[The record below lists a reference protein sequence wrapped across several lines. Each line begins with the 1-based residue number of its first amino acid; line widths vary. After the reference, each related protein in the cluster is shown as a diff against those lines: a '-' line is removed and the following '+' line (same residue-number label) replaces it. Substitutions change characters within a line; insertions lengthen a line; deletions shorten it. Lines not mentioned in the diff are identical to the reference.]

1 MITSAEEA
9 IDLQKRN
16 SALNRFYW
24 NFSQPD
30 KDKTSHVANYGKL
43 MKRDVGERVVVSY
56 QILSPFVYT
65 KVIDAGQNQNN
76 ATIKLKNKK

>member
-43 MKRDVGERVVVSY
+43 MKRDVGERVVKLT
-56 QILSPFVYT
+56 LSGFLFPMSRV
-65 KVIDAGQNQNN
+65 
-76 ATIKLKNKK
+76 

>member
-56 QILSPFVYT
+56 
-65 KVIDAGQNQNN
+65 
-76 ATIKLKNKK
+76 